1 MPMTQAPRLEED
13 LRLMVYAMYDSPGSL
28 QGKLQAIWKQSA
40 NCIHQIEEKRSTDLQ
55 KAYRKIGINPK
66 ELKNFKEPFI
76 NGQISEEYSKNI
88 KDIVFHT
95 YAGLIITALR
105 IKKNYYNT
113 ISPTENYPDPFS
125 EEFCNQLFFK
135 ENFSKPKFINQ
146 IVPEFFPL
154 QLHSYNLLKILQVKK
169 GVPVSEEVRSK
180 RASNAAASR
189 HYGEEVLINETLKAI
204 SNIQINDKYQSI
216 EDFFK
221 EHKKIFDQVLREYQ
235 DRLGSPIVKGGPALD
250 FGEALVTDDFP
261 KYLKKWSEDE
271 KIRIILNFYLKSK
284 ITN

>member
-1 MPMTQAPRLEED
+1 MLMTQDPHVEED

-28 QGKLQAIWKQSA
+28 LGKLQAIWKQSA

-88 KDIVFHT
+88 KDIVFYP

-113 ISPTENYPDPFS
+113 ISSTENYPDPFS
-125 EEFCNQLFFK
+125 EEFRLQLFLK
-135 ENFSKPKFINQ
+135 ENFINSNFINQ
-146 IVPEFFPL
+146 VVPEFFPL
-154 QLHSYNLLKILQVKK
+154 QLHSYSLLRILQIKK
-169 GVPVSEEVRSK
+169 GVPVSEEVRNR
-180 RASNAAASR
+180 RASTAVASR
-189 HYGEEVLINETLKAI
+189 HYGEKVLMHDTLKAI
-204 SNIQINDKYQSI
+204 SNIQINRKHKSI
-216 EDFFK
+216 EIFFK
-221 EHKKIFDQVLREYQ
+221 EHRKIFDQVLREYQ
-235 DRLGSPIVKGGPALD
+235 DRLGSPIVKGGFTLE
-250 FGEALVTDDFP
+250 FGEKLVTDDLP
-261 KYLKKWSEDE
+261 KYLKKWCNDKQFRSA
-271 KIRIILNFYLKSK
+271 LNNYLKTE

>member
-1 MPMTQAPRLEED
+1 MTQAPRLEED

-88 KDIVFHT
+88 KDIVFHP

-180 RASNAAASR
+180 RASDVPPAAIPISWR
-189 HYGEEVLINETLKAI
+189 EV
-204 SNIQINDKYQSI
+204 Q
-216 EDFFK
+216 
-221 EHKKIFDQVLREYQ
+221 
-235 DRLGSPIVKGGPALD
+235 G
-250 FGEALVTDDFP
+250 
-261 KYLKKWSEDE
+261 
-271 KIRIILNFYLKSK
+271 
-284 ITN
+284 